1 VKQFLLGMFLIT
13 TLLACPNNAPITPE
27 PSGPTDTI
35 PPGIPQNLIAEA
47 GDSQI
52 KFSWTANTES
62 DLKGYTLYYGT
73 NASQITTP
81 VVVLKPN
88 ISLTLT
94 SLTNDAIY
102 YYQLVAEDTSGNKS
116 GRTITKNATPVFDIS
131 KPK

>member
-1 VKQFLLGMFLIT
+1 VKPFLLAIFLIT

-27 PSGPTDTI
+27 PSGPTDTT

-47 GDSQI
+47 GDAQI

-88 ISLTLT
+88 TSLTLT

-116 GRTITKNATPVFDIS
+116 GRTITKNATPVFDIA